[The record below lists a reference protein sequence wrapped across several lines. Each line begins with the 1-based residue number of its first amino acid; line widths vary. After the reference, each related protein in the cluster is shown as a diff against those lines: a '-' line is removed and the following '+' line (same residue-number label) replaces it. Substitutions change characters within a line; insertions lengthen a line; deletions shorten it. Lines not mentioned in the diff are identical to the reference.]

1 MNTRFTVAMSFIL
14 GIITQHL
21 SLGFLF
27 VIFEHVIERKS
38 NVHGTQWILWDLTMS
53 AVLSLGIID
62 HIIFI
67 KRVP

>member
-38 NVHGTQWILWDLTMS
+38 NVHVTQWTLWDLTMS

-67 KRVP
+67 KDVP